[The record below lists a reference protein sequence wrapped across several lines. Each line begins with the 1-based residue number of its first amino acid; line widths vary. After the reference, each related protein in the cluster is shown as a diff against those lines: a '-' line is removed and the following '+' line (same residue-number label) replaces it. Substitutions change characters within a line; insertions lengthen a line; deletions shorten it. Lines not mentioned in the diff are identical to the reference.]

1 MQKYFDLLLE
11 LLWPEDDELILDE
24 KKKFSATAKK
34 IEERWDKNLK
44 ISHKVWF
51 IFEAYEELL
60 NDGIS
65 LDEFLATWD
74 ITNEDKL
81 NMNGE
86 SSIDVLSWMI
96 NWNLDVHDNTLFI
109 LDSVSFAVLSGSD
122 KKIIQNWAKNHNC
135 ELVFC

>member
-44 ISHKVWF
+44 IAHKVWF

-74 ITNEDKL
+74 ITSEDKL

-96 NWNLDVHDNTLFI
+96 SWNLDIQDNTLFI

>member
-11 LLWPEDDELILDE
+11 LLWPEDDDFVLEE
-24 KKKFSATAKK
+24 KKKLSAAAKK
-34 IEERWDKNLK
+34 LEERWEKNLK
-44 ISHKVWF
+44 IVHKVWF

-60 NDGIS
+60 NDRIS

-74 ITNEDKL
+74 ITSENKL
-81 NMNGE
+81 NMNDE
-86 SSIDVLSWMI
+86 SSIDILNWMI
-96 NWNLDVHDNTLFI
+96 SWNLDIQDNTLFI

>member
-60 NDGIS
+60 NDRIL

-74 ITNEDKL
+74 ITSENKL
-81 NMNGE
+81 NMNDE
-86 SSIDVLSWMI
+86 SSIDVLKWIIKWDI
-96 NWNLDVHDNTLFI
+96 NIQDNTLFI
-109 LDSVSFAVLSGSD
+109 LDSISFWVLSEND
-122 KKIIQNWAKNHNC
+122 KKIIQNWVKNHNC
-135 ELVFC
+135 ELIFC

>member
-34 IEERWDKNLK
+34 IEERWEKNLK
-44 ISHKVWF
+44 IIHKVWF
-51 IFEAYEELL
+51 IFQAYEELL
-60 NDGIS
+60 NDRIS

-74 ITNEDKL
+74 ITSENKL
-81 NMNGE
+81 NMNDE
-86 SSIDVLSWMI
+86 SSIDVLKWIIKWDI
-96 NWNLDVHDNTLFI
+96 NIQDNTLFI
-109 LDSVSFAVLSGSD
+109 LDSISFWVLSEND

-135 ELVFC
+135 ELIFC